1 MRRWIHGIRWTDK
14 GKLASMPACSLDF
27 VIPATDPFHSSL
39 WWRGERQR
47 RSHQLMLEVEAHT
60 PHSSL
65 ALWSMG
71 RNAYVNNKLKR
82 IEFTQ
87 LLVIRYSLITAYS

>member
-1 MRRWIHGIRWTDK
+1 
-14 GKLASMPACSLDF
+14 
-27 VIPATDPFHSSL
+27 
-39 WWRGERQR
+39 
-47 RSHQLMLEVEAHT
+47 MLEVEAHT

-71 RNAYVNNKLKR
+71 HNAYVNNKLKR

-87 LLVIRYSLITAYS
+87 LLVIRYSLITACS